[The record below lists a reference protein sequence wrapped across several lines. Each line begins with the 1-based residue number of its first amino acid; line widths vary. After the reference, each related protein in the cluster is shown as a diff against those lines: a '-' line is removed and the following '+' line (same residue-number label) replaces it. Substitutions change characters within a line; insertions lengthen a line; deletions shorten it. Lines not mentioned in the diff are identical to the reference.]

1 MNSTSHMPEDNIR
14 NQNIKIDINPLTNKD
29 YGNLNNEE
37 SYLKQSKTVDSN
49 KNDIDLE
56 NQIIYNSNQDHKV
69 LVMIFLLNFMILK
82 LVNRV
87 LLLFLKDLDIL
98 HFYLIIYFIYMVD
111 WKMKNIIRAL
121 SEINLLVLF
130 QNNNNVLGKLKTFL
144 NKKSEDSSSVKSSTF
159 D

>member
-14 NQNIKIDINPLTNKD
+14 NQNIKIDIIPLTNKD
-29 YGNLNNEE
+29 YGNLNNKE

-49 KNDIDLE
+49 KKDIDVE

-87 LLLFLKDLDIL
+87 L
-98 HFYLIIYFIYMVD
+98 
-111 WKMKNIIRAL
+111 
-121 SEINLLVLF
+121 
-130 QNNNNVLGKLKTFL
+130 
-144 NKKSEDSSSVKSSTF
+144 
-159 D
+159 

>member
-69 LVMIFLLNFMILK
+69 LVMIFLLKFMILK

-98 HFYLIIYFIYMVD
+98 HFYLIIYFIYMVN
-111 WKMKNIIRAL
+111 WKMKNIIILLEPLVKLIRWFYFEVIKMFR
-121 SEINLLVLF
+121 EIKDF
-130 QNNNNVLGKLKTFL
+130 
-144 NKKSEDSSSVKSSTF
+144 S
-159 D
+159 

>member
-1 MNSTSHMPEDNIR
+1 MV
-14 NQNIKIDINPLTNKD
+14 
-29 YGNLNNEE
+29 NLNNEE

-69 LVMIFLLNFMILK
+69 LVMIFLLKFMILK

-111 WKMKNIIRAL
+111 WKMKNII
-121 SEINLLVLF
+121 ILLEPLV
-130 QNNNNVLGKLKTFL
+130 KLIY
-144 NKKSEDSSSVKSSTF
+144 
-159 D
+159 

>member
-14 NQNIKIDINPLTNKD
+14 NQNIKIDINSLTNKD

-69 LVMIFLLNFMILK
+69 LVMIFLLKFMILQ

-87 LLLFLKDLDIL
+87 L
-98 HFYLIIYFIYMVD
+98 
-111 WKMKNIIRAL
+111 
-121 SEINLLVLF
+121 
-130 QNNNNVLGKLKTFL
+130 
-144 NKKSEDSSSVKSSTF
+144 
-159 D
+159 

>member
-14 NQNIKIDINPLTNKD
+14 NQNIKIDINPLTYKD

-69 LVMIFLLNFMILK
+69 LVMIFLLKFMILK

-87 LLLFLKDLDIL
+87 L
-98 HFYLIIYFIYMVD
+98 
-111 WKMKNIIRAL
+111 
-121 SEINLLVLF
+121 
-130 QNNNNVLGKLKTFL
+130 
-144 NKKSEDSSSVKSSTF
+144 
-159 D
+159 

>member
-69 LVMIFLLNFMILK
+69 LVMIFLLKFMILK

-98 HFYLIIYFIYMVD
+98 HFYLIIYFIYMVN
-111 WKMKNIIRAL
+111 WKMKNII
-121 SEINLLVLF
+121 ILLEHLV
-130 QNNNNVLGKLKTFL
+130 KLIY
-144 NKKSEDSSSVKSSTF
+144 
-159 D
+159 

>member
-69 LVMIFLLNFMILK
+69 LVMIFLLKFMILK

-87 LLLFLKDLDIL
+87 
-98 HFYLIIYFIYMVD
+98 FYYF
-111 WKMKNIIRAL
+111 
-121 SEINLLVLF
+121 
-130 QNNNNVLGKLKTFL
+130 
-144 NKKSEDSSSVKSSTF
+144 
-159 D
+159 